1 MMTVAVTDIVL
12 VALRVACLV
21 DSMVYQRDKRLVYK
35 MAQMMGIWWVDWMAE
50 HLVVLMVPKRVDS
63 KADLKAAKMAD

>member
-35 MAQMMGIWWVDWMAE
+35 MVGM
-50 HLVVLMVPKRVDS
+50 
-63 KADLKAAKMAD
+63 KA